1 MFFDVSD
8 ILYFTGHIGNYVFHL
23 SSDALDLFHG
33 FAVHVSW
40 ILEDMISL
48 VFISCL
54 HLIH

>member
-8 ILYFTGHIGNYVFHL
+8 ILYFTGNIGNYVFNL

-40 ILEDMISL
+40 IFSL
-48 VFISCL
+48 
-54 HLIH
+54 